1 MAGLL
6 AIALAGCQVIAD
18 LGPIADLI
26 PTPIPTP
33 AGAAT
38 LPPGASIQGWVW
50 HDLCVAWGGVI
61 DPAAS
66 APPGCTSDAPG
77 GYRANGVFEAGEPG
91 IAGVALQLGDGL
103 CPGSQLADVT
113 TSADGSYRFSGLS
126 AGQYCV
132 YLDPRSILN
141 GPLLLPGGWTY
152 PLAVDGVTSISVVLP
167 SEEVTQE
174 LNFGWDYQLL
184 PPSLGPEWTPTP
196 PPGLTPTASPTTCVD
211 RAELVTDV
219 SVPDGMHIAPG
230 LSFTKIWRLKNVG
243 TCAWT
248 TGFSVVFIS
257 GDRMNGTSPQPLP
270 SGVAPNE
277 IIDLKL
283 SLKAPASAGTYR
295 GNWMLRNLAG
305 VAFGLGAD
313 GQQSFFVRIVV
324 DPSAGTVT
332 GGWRG
337 EYYANRELNGSASLI
352 RTDYSIDFDWGRS
365 APALGIPAD
374 DFSVRW
380 TGAATFE
387 AGTYRFKVL
396 VDDGARLFV
405 DNNLEL
411 SEWEDGGV
419 RELIVDLGLSSGSHT
434 LKLEYYDRT
443 RDARIRL
450 TWEKLTATATPT
462 LTSTS
467 TLTTTPTATETP
479 TPTATATATPTETV
493 TPGPTPT
500 LA

>member
-1 MAGLL
+1 
-6 AIALAGCQVIAD
+6 
-18 LGPIADLI
+18 
-26 PTPIPTP
+26 
-33 AGAAT
+33 
-38 LPPGASIQGWVW
+38 
-50 HDLCVAWGGVI
+50 
-61 DPAAS
+61 
-66 APPGCTSDAPG
+66 
-77 GYRANGVFEAGEPG
+77 
-91 IAGVALQLGDGL
+91 
-103 CPGSQLADVT
+103 
-113 TSADGSYRFSGLS
+113 
-126 AGQYCV
+126 
-132 YLDPRSILN
+132 
-141 GPLLLPGGWTY
+141 
-152 PLAVDGVTSISVVLP
+152 
-167 SEEVTQE
+167 
-174 LNFGWDYQLL
+174 
-184 PPSLGPEWTPTP
+184 
-196 PPGLTPTASPTTCVD
+196 
-211 RAELVTDV
+211 
-219 SVPDGMHIAPG
+219 
-230 LSFTKIWRLKNVG
+230 
-243 TCAWT
+243 
-248 TGFSVVFIS
+248 
-257 GDRMNGTSPQPLP
+257 
-270 SGVAPNE
+270 
-277 IIDLKL
+277 
-283 SLKAPASAGTYR
+283 
-295 GNWMLRNLAG
+295 MLRNLAG

-419 RELIVDLGLSSGSHT
+419 RELIVDLGLNSGSHT

-479 TPTATATATPTETV
+479 TPPATPTATPTATET
-493 TPGPTPT
+493 PTP
-500 LA
+500 